1 MAEAE
6 STPKASS
13 DSTNEE
19 HLDFGSESKKT
30 NAEDFGVEALRDNLG
45 NVFGKEVN
53 AKDIFLLGKKILLAI
68 LILFIV
74 ISATRISL
82 DPKDG
87 PKEVWE
93 FSKVFLSSIVSL
105 VLGYYFGEKKK

>member
-1 MAEAE
+1 MAETE
-6 STPKASS
+6 DPTPS
-13 DSTNEE
+13 EE
-19 HLDFGSESKKT
+19 PSNSNQNQPENFGSES
-30 NAEDFGVEALRDNLG
+30 AVDFGVEAVRSNLG
-45 NVFGKEVN
+45 NVFGKEVS

-68 LILFIV
+68 LILFIC
-74 ISATRISL
+74 ISAIRISL

-105 VLGYYFGEKKK
+105 VLGYYFGDKKK